1 MWGASSAARSQHDRG
16 VARPLLVVSTMAAA
30 VTLHVEEEDD
40 QAEAPQ
46 WFEREKGMLTPIP
59 PPLSR
64 ELLPDGTFGDRAW
77 RARGWSTED

>member
-1 MWGASSAARSQHDRG
+1 
-16 VARPLLVVSTMAAA
+16 MAAA
-30 VTLHVEEEDD
+30 VTLFSDEYELE
-40 QAEAPQ
+40 AEAPEVQ
-46 WFEREKGMLTPIP
+46 WFERERGALTPIP

>member
-1 MWGASSAARSQHDRG
+1 
-16 VARPLLVVSTMAAA
+16 MAAA
-30 VTLHVEEEDD
+30 VTLQQLDDFEDD
-40 QAEAPQ
+40 TDEGPV
-46 WFEREKGMLTPIP
+46 WFERERGALMPTPIP